1 MNVYYSKN
9 EEYLDCLKK
18 SRKVENSNNSILSQ
32 AHDDQKEE
40 NTIELALRKLKLIEF
55 ERDLANL
62 RGLLSNI
69 VIPKLLMVEPSEVY
83 SLLKVIKMFIFIDE
97 R

>member
-18 SRKVENSNNSILSQ
+18 SKKVENPNNPILSQ
-32 AHDDQKEE
+32 AHEEQQEE

-69 VIPKLLMVEPSEVY
+69 VIPKLLMVEPSEVNSY
-83 SLLKVIKMFIFIDE
+83 
-97 R
+97 